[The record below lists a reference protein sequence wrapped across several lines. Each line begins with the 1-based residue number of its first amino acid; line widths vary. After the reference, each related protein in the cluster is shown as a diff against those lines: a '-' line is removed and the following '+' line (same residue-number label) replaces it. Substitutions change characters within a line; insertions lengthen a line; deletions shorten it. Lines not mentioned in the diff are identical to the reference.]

1 MRNFSALLAGLSALV
16 LVACDHSPPA
26 VAAAPGALPAPP
38 VPAPASALALPSP
51 PAPPPAAP
59 PPAPTEPPPLEAT
72 EPFLDL
78 PVEGHAAAVVSLPL
92 GARGKRPVVI
102 AAHGNFNRPEWQCDV
117 WRGIVGDRAFVLCPR
132 GFTRPDSPSRDD
144 VRFSYETNQSLEREV
159 RDALAALQA
168 RFPEHADVDQP
179 LYTGFSLG
187 AIMGVSIAV
196 RAPAQVPRLV
206 LIEGG
211 HDKWTPASAAAFAAG
226 GGKRV
231 LFVCSQASCELDAK
245 RARRSLDAAGVA
257 ARVVRG
263 RDVGHRYD
271 GPTADETKRALSWV
285 LEGDARFGDAP

>member
-1 MRNFSALLAGLSALV
+1 VRNLPALLAGLSALV
-16 LVACDHSPPA
+16 LVACDPSPQPAATPGAPPA
-26 VAAAPGALPAPP
+26 PLEPPAAAPP
-38 VPAPASALALPSP
+38 SLPSPP

-59 PPAPTEPPPLEAT
+59 PIPTEPPPLEAA

-92 GARGKRPVVI
+92 GARGKRPVI
-102 AAHGNFNRPEWQCDV
+102 LATHGNFDRPEWQCQT
-117 WRGIVGDRAFVLCPR
+117 WREIVGDRAFVLCPR
-132 GFTRPDSPSRDD
+132 GLTRTDSPSRDD
-144 VRFSYETNQSLEREV
+144 VRFSYETNQALEREV
-159 RDALAALQA
+159 SAALTALQA
-168 RFPEHADVDQP
+168 RFPAYADVDQP

-196 RAPAQVPRLV
+196 RAPAQYPRLV
-206 LIEGG
+206 FIEGG
-211 HDKWTPASAAAFAAG
+211 HDKWTQASAAAFAAG

-231 LFVCSQASCELDAK
+231 LFVCSQVWCENDAK
-245 RARRSLDAAGVA
+245 LARRRLDAAGVA

-271 GPTADETKRALSWV
+271 GPTAEETKRALSWV